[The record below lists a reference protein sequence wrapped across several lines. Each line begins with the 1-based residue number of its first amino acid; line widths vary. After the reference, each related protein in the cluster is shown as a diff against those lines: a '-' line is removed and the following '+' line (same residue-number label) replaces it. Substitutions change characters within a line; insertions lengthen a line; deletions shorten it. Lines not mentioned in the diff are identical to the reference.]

1 MAKARKKK
9 RTHLKT
15 SKKLSD
21 DHIPKSMVIRTEAS
35 NVGSS
40 ISQLTRDI
48 RRMMEPHTAIRLKE
62 RKSNKLRDY
71 IAMTGPLGVTH
82 LLLLSKTKSGPNMRI
97 VRTPHGPTLHFRIKT
112 YSLCKDIIK
121 TQKRPKSPGSEFL
134 VPPLL
139 ILNNFVSE
147 KKDLPHEALLTST
160 FCNMFPELSVQKT
173 RVSCIKRVLLLH
185 RDSSKDY
192 INLRHY
198 AIVTKNI
205 SVSQSIRKVS
215 TNLYSEKRPLP
226 NLGHIKDISEYIL
239 HNIESI
245 SYESDLEID
254 DNMIVEIKEKNNSEN
269 NPEEKVQKKIVE
281 LIELGPRLQLD
292 LYKITEGI
300 SAGKILFHKKDLEEI
315 EKNNQTSNSVEENF
329 PSTDNDVDIEIL
341 NASTEELINRT
352 KLIENDIKEHFK
364 KCVMRSEYQRLIHEQ
379 KTMEEKIKDNEEK
392 IKNNKQLPYL
402 VGNIVEILDMDPMTE
417 MEEGA
422 NVDLDAARKGKSA
435 VIKTSTRQTIFLPLI
450 GLVESEKLKP
460 GDLIGVNKDSYLI
473 LDTLPTEYDSRVKA
487 MEVDEKP
494 METYSD
500 IGGLDKQ
507 IEELVEAV
515 VLPMKQADKFKS
527 LGIRP
532 PKGKYNCFCNTN
544 NNILTNQGALM
555 YGPPGTG
562 KTLLARACAAQTNA
576 TFLKLA
582 APQLV
587 QMFIGDGAKL
597 VRDAFSLAKEKAP
610 AIIFIDELDAIG
622 TKRFDS
628 DKSGDREVQRTM
640 LELLNQLDGFSSDE
654 RVKVLAATN
663 RVDTLDPALL
673 RSGRLDRKIEFPLPN
688 EEARAGILQIHSR
701 KMTIDNQ
708 INWNELARST
718 DEYNGAML
726 KSVCVEA
733 GMIALRQGE
742 TKISHENFADAVNEV
757 MMRKKTISNFYA

>member
-1 MAKARKKK
+1 M
-9 RTHLKT
+9 
-15 SKKLSD
+15 
-21 DHIPKSMVIRTEAS
+21 
-35 NVGSS
+35 
-40 ISQLTRDI
+40 RDI
-48 RRMMEPHTAIRLKE
+48 
-62 RKSNKLRDY
+62 Y
-71 IAMTGPLGVTH
+71 
-82 LLLLSKTKSGPNMRI
+82 
-97 VRTPHGPTLHFRIKT
+97 
-112 YSLCKDIIK
+112 Y
-121 TQKRPKSPGSEFL
+121 
-134 VPPLL
+134 
-139 ILNNFVSE
+139 
-147 KKDLPHEALLTST
+147 
-160 FCNMFPELSVQKT
+160 
-173 RVSCIKRVLLLH
+173 
-185 RDSSKDY
+185 Y
-192 INLRHY
+192 
-198 AIVTKNI
+198 
-205 SVSQSIRKVS
+205 
-215 TNLYSEKRPLP
+215 
-226 NLGHIKDISEYIL
+226 
-239 HNIESI
+239 
-245 SYESDLEID
+245 
-254 DNMIVEIKEKNNSEN
+254 
-269 NPEEKVQKKIVE
+269 
-281 LIELGPRLQLD
+281 
-292 LYKITEGI
+292 
-300 SAGKILFHKKDLEEI
+300 
-315 EKNNQTSNSVEENF
+315 
-329 PSTDNDVDIEIL
+329 
-341 NASTEELINRT
+341 LINT
-352 KLIENDIKEHFK
+352 IQ
-364 KCVMRSEYQRLIHEQ
+364 VMRSEYQRLIHEQ

-402 VGNIVEILDMDPMTE
+402 VGNVVEVLDMDPTTE
-417 MEEGA
+417 TEEGA
-422 NVDLDAARKGKSA
+422 NVDLDATRKGKSA

-450 GLVESEKLKP
+450 GLIDSEKLKP

-473 LDTLPTEYDSRVKA
+473 LDTLPPEYDSRVKA

-532 PKGKYNCFCNTN
+532 PK
-544 NNILTNQGALM
+544 GALM

-742 TKISHENFADAVNEV
+742 TKINHEHFADAVNEV